1 MALLNVST
9 TFSTVPWEFTAK
21 IINTVGKN
29 SYSLP
34 SMCKISISGASDFTP
49 FFLVFGTSTCVDLLH
64 LHKVDTG
71 EILPRPVN
79 IEKVVV
85 VPEFFSTNLR
95 PHDEILVEPD
105 MDPNAEPGHAIP
117 NSDLVSVAFEFGKY
131 LKTLP
136 NNLLCL
142 HKHVTFLW
150 VSPLHSRNTRMPW
163 PSYRSC

>member
-1 MALLNVST
+1 MPSGSQKVFHFICN
-9 TFSTVPWEFTAK
+9 FDC
-21 IINTVGKN
+21 
-29 SYSLP
+29 SY
-34 SMCKISISGASDFTP
+34 
-49 FFLVFGTSTCVDLLH
+49 LVTDPPCMRSDLLH